1 MSPRTKKILMIAAA
15 AVGGYIIYA
24 KVIKKPSSSKATLI
38 GTKVATMN
46 LQSIGTLKTAAYSA
60 GVSKIMASTGTKAT
74 ALGVEE
80 ALGIEEALGVTE
92 SLGSLGSRRR

>member
-1 MSPRTKKILMIAAA
+1 MSPRTKKILLIAGAA
-15 AVGGYIIYA
+15 LGGYIIYS
-24 KVIKKPSSSKATLI
+24 KVIKKPSTP
-38 GTKVATMN
+38 KVALQVAKMN
-46 LQSIGTLKTAAYSA
+46 LASIGTLKTAAFSA
-60 GVSKIMASTGTKAT
+60 AVSKISASTGTKAT